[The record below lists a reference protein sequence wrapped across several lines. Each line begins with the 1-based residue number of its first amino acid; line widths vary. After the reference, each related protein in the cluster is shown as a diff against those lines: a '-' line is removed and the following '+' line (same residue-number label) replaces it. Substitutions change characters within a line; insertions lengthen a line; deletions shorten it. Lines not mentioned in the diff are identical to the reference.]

1 MNKLRRRM
9 MMDGETAGFPEVP
22 ERYIEIKTIDGAEEF
37 VVPKDGY
44 YQIEVYGASG
54 SGGAGKHFYNLFGAI
69 SMAAAGGGGGG
80 GFSASRVKMRKG
92 DKIFCAAGAVGN
104 SSTAKIESSID
115 RSHNITVYPAENGK
129 EPPHIW
135 DDPKDINLEGGNG
148 GAGGKAEGGNFRNFE
163 GLSGGK
169 GSSDP
174 KAKEAPAA
182 GTKGISQAIGGRNG
196 GLGGTIFDSGS
207 WGLHSRDGKKGE
219 NGFIKIYAGNKN

>member
-1 MNKLRRRM
+1 MNSFISRRRLLM
-9 MMDGETAGFPEVP
+9 GLVLFPAEPESYLEIVRYTSSGSFFAPEDGFFE
-22 ERYIEIKTIDGAEEF
+22 IELH
-37 VVPKDGY
+37 
-44 YQIEVYGASG
+44 GASG
-54 SGGAGKHFYNLFGAI
+54 CGGEAKTSGEEGIPGGGG
-69 SMAAAGGGGGG
+69 GGGGGG

-92 DKIFCAAGAVGN
+92 DKIFCDSGAVGN

-135 DDPKDINLEGGNG
+135 DDPKDIELEGGNG
-148 GAGGKAEGGNFRNFE
+148 GAGGKAEGGNFRNLE

-207 WGLHSRDGKKGE
+207 WGLHSRDGEKGE

>member
-1 MNKLRRRM
+1 MNSFMSRRRLLM
-9 MMDGETAGFPEVP
+9 GLVLFPAEPESYLEIVRYTSSGSFFAPEDGFFE
-22 ERYIEIKTIDGAEEF
+22 IELH
-37 VVPKDGY
+37 
-44 YQIEVYGASG
+44 GASG
-54 SGGAGKHFYNLFGAI
+54 CGGEAKTSGEEGIPGGGG
-69 SMAAAGGGGGG
+69 GGGGGG
-80 GFSASRVKMRKG
+80 GFSTSRVKMRKG
-92 DKIFCAAGAVGN
+92 DKIFCVAGAVGN

-115 RSHNITVYPAENGK
+115 RSHNITVYSAENGK

-135 DDPKDINLEGGNG
+135 DDPKDIELEGGNG
-148 GAGGKAEGGNFRNFE
+148 GAGGKAEGGNFRNLE

-207 WGLHSRDGKKGE
+207 WGLHSRDGEKGE